1 MKKSSMIAMLALA
14 ALFSASVVKAADL
27 PPPKKEIC
35 KADFSVT
42 QLPSIEISITAISM
56 DCLAFADGITS
67 SFACFIPEPVTV
79 EDFPIT
85 TLHGRNVDSCF
96 RAEILKTSGKLGAKI
111 GEPTIRK
118 L

>member
-1 MKKSSMIAMLALA
+1 MIAMLALA
-14 ALFSASVVKAADL
+14 ALFSASVAKAADL

-35 KADFSVT
+35 KADLSVT
-42 QLPSIEISITAISM
+42 QLPSIEISITAISV
-56 DCLAFADGITS
+56 DCIAFADETPS
-67 SFACFIPEPVTV
+67 SFACFILEPAAV

-85 TLHGRNVDSCF
+85 ALHGRNVDSCF
-96 RAEILKTSGKLGAKI
+96 GADILKTSGKLGAKI